1 MIVAK
6 THHYSELD
14 YFASALPEKG
24 SQFFVLDH
32 LSSCEMGSSINENQ
46 CWSRLRSEVEIG
58 GCNSNFDL
66 CLALDSRGFQLR
78 R

>member
-32 LSSCEMGSSINENQ
+32 LSSCEMGSSINENER
-46 CWSRLRSEVEIG
+46 WSRLSGEVEIG
-58 GCNSNFDL
+58 SRNRNFDL
-66 CLALDSRGFQLR
+66 RLVLYSGGF
-78 R
+78 